1 MLRINLKLYSVM
13 ANSVTKT
20 LVVAA
25 ISATATAASA
35 GAMAFA
41 ANAATSPITTTTDG
55 NGLIRGDLVT
65 GVTSIKGL
73 DDLKGLT
80 EEQVKALAVEEGTY
94 DETDMSRIVFLYNV
108 KKQQFIH
115 AGGYWGTHVSLRDY
129 PMALWVNKGEHEN
142 VQFAQ
147 DMDTGEGHL
156 LGWRETVI
164 NPATDEGVFIDRNSP
179 YGWKFKPVGDSKN
192 TYRIYTYIYNNST
205 LTSESYKRYL
215 CATEGDGNQEK
226 RCEGLKQSEI
236 DKAGLAGY
244 DEWRV
249 FTMEQINNLQ
259 RLNTDNMTSSL
270 DLSYKLL
277 CPGFSRG
284 SKNMSAWKTV
294 TFGQLT
300 NGGMR
305 FGLEKAYNLTP
316 KTSSDDFDS
325 GNRISI
331 TKPYTFDGT
340 KYTSQDDYL
349 RHVAR
354 LFCADAK
361 NVRGVIYQDVKVT
374 RGGSYVVECKGF
386 SNTTK
391 AKRFAV
397 RFDMAG
403 NEVPHTLHQ
412 TMMSQTSYMSASEK
426 EALHISEQNMDYA
439 GKCFYSSHKYINS
452 VLVQVPELK
461 EGEHAVIRFGVIVG
475 DDANDTTPV
484 TGEWTVIDDF
494 RLLYASRVID
504 EDLILDEERKDL
516 EYLTSC
522 SNNYR
527 NKVLHLKKT
536 FTKDKWN
543 SFVLPVNLT
552 CDQFRQAFGANARL
566 AVLSSLT
573 DNAIQFTSVNTDEK
587 GPKDVVL
594 EAYKPYIIF
603 PTKHVL
609 SKGSPAY
616 KALLTE
622 TDGESKSHVV
632 VVDDNHI
639 DIPNVTMATNDDN
652 KNDLSNLDTNT
663 WTTKQMYSVVGNG
676 TMEAHGTFARTF
688 GTADKQQLENENAD
702 DYGRFTFLN
711 RDIIPGRDNLIGSFF
726 FDNGNMYCSTT
737 RPRGLRGFSCWF
749 KPTGGTLV
757 KAMRLYLD
765 GVADGTTTG
774 IDSVIDFGE
783 NQPTGKA
790 AQGIYTVN
798 GQLVSNGSDT
808 TGLPAGMYIVNG
820 KKCVVK

>member
-80 EEQVKALAVEEGTY
+80 EEQVKALAVKKGTY

-115 AGGYWGTHVSLRDY
+115 AGGYWGTHVSLSDY

-156 LGWRETVI
+156 LGWRETGI

-316 KTSSDDFDS
+316 KTSSDDFDCGNSFS
-325 GNRISI
+325 GIKS
-331 TKPYTFDGT
+331 YTFDGT

-386 SNTTK
+386 SNTIK
-391 AKRFAV
+391 AKLFAV

-494 RLLYASRVID
+494 RLLYASRTID
-504 EDLILDEERKDL
+504 EDLILDEDRSDL
-516 EYLTSC
+516 SYLRDC
-522 SNNYR
+522 SNYYK
-527 NKVLHLKKT
+527 NKVLHLKKS
-536 FTKDKWN
+536 FT
-543 SFVLPVNLT
+543 
-552 CDQFRQAFGANARL
+552 
-566 AVLSSLT
+566 
-573 DNAIQFTSVNTDEK
+573 
-587 GPKDVVL
+587 
-594 EAYKPYIIF
+594 
-603 PTKHVL
+603 
-609 SKGSPAY
+609 
-616 KALLTE
+616 
-622 TDGESKSHVV
+622 
-632 VVDDNHI
+632 
-639 DIPNVTMATNDDN
+639 
-652 KNDLSNLDTNT
+652 
-663 WTTKQMYSVVGNG
+663 
-676 TMEAHGTFARTF
+676 
-688 GTADKQQLENENAD
+688 
-702 DYGRFTFLN
+702 
-711 RDIIPGRDNLIGSFF
+711 
-726 FDNGNMYCSTT
+726 
-737 RPRGLRGFSCWF
+737 
-749 KPTGGTLV
+749 
-757 KAMRLYLD
+757 
-765 GVADGTTTG
+765 
-774 IDSVIDFGE
+774 
-783 NQPTGKA
+783 
-790 AQGIYTVN
+790 
-798 GQLVSNGSDT
+798 
-808 TGLPAGMYIVNG
+808 
-820 KKCVVK
+820 

>member
-80 EEQVKALAVEEGTY
+80 EEQVKALAVKKGTY

-115 AGGYWGTHVSLRDY
+115 AGGYWGTHVSLSDY

-249 FTMEQINNLQ
+249 FTMEQINDLQ

-316 KTSSDDFDS
+316 KTSSDDFDCGNSFS
-325 GNRISI
+325 GIKS
-331 TKPYTFDGT
+331 YTFDGT

-391 AKRFAV
+391 AKLFAV

-412 TMMSQTSYMSASEK
+412 SMMSQTSYMSATEK

-494 RLLYASRVID
+494 RLLYASRTID
-504 EDLILDEERKDL
+504 EDLILDEDRSDL
-516 EYLTSC
+516 SYLRDC
-522 SNNYR
+522 SNYYK
-527 NKVLHLKKT
+527 NKVLHLKKS
-536 FTKDKWN
+536 FTRDKWN
-543 SFVLPVNLT
+543 SIVLPVDLT
-552 CDQFRQAFGANARL
+552 RDQFRQAFGANAKLAKLDRL
-566 AVLSSLT
+566 TS
-573 DNAIQFTSVNTDEK
+573 DEIQFKSINMDTMTSNT
-587 GPKDVVL
+587 VVL
-594 EAYKPYIIF
+594 KAYTPYILF
-603 PTKHVL
+603 PTKYMAEREA
-609 SKGSPAY
+609 PAY
-616 KALLTE
+616 KALLTV
-622 TDGESKSHVV
+622 TGGEAKSHPVV
-632 VVDDNHI
+632 ISAGHI

-652 KNDLSNLDTNT
+652 KNDLSKLDTDT
-663 WTTKQMYSVVGNG
+663 WTTRQMYSVAGNG

-688 GTADKQQLENENAD
+688 GTADKQQLEDENAD

-711 RDIIPGRDNLIGSFF
+711 RDIIPGRDDLKGSFF

>member
-80 EEQVKALAVEEGTY
+80 EEQVKALAVKKGTY

-147 DMDTGEGHL
+147 DMDTGEGDL

-325 GNRISI
+325 GNSISI
-331 TKPYTFDGT
+331 TKSYTFDGT

-391 AKRFAV
+391 AKLFAV

-412 TMMSQTSYMSASEK
+412 TMMSQTSYMSATEK

-461 EGEHAVIRFGVIVG
+461 EGEHAV
-475 DDANDTTPV
+475 
-484 TGEWTVIDDF
+484 
-494 RLLYASRVID
+494 
-504 EDLILDEERKDL
+504 
-516 EYLTSC
+516 
-522 SNNYR
+522 
-527 NKVLHLKKT
+527 
-536 FTKDKWN
+536 
-543 SFVLPVNLT
+543 
-552 CDQFRQAFGANARL
+552 
-566 AVLSSLT
+566 
-573 DNAIQFTSVNTDEK
+573 
-587 GPKDVVL
+587 
-594 EAYKPYIIF
+594 
-603 PTKHVL
+603 
-609 SKGSPAY
+609 
-616 KALLTE
+616 
-622 TDGESKSHVV
+622 
-632 VVDDNHI
+632 
-639 DIPNVTMATNDDN
+639 
-652 KNDLSNLDTNT
+652 
-663 WTTKQMYSVVGNG
+663 
-676 TMEAHGTFARTF
+676 
-688 GTADKQQLENENAD
+688 
-702 DYGRFTFLN
+702 
-711 RDIIPGRDNLIGSFF
+711 
-726 FDNGNMYCSTT
+726 
-737 RPRGLRGFSCWF
+737 
-749 KPTGGTLV
+749 
-757 KAMRLYLD
+757 
-765 GVADGTTTG
+765 
-774 IDSVIDFGE
+774 
-783 NQPTGKA
+783 
-790 AQGIYTVN
+790 
-798 GQLVSNGSDT
+798 
-808 TGLPAGMYIVNG
+808 
-820 KKCVVK
+820 